1 MLMRN
6 AQNVVVK
13 DTTQLCILRPST
25 IKLIKEPLQDLS
37 VGSHSESLQ
46 DLRTDDMISTAS
58 VLQFEMT
65 TFQDDHAQRLFL

>member
-58 VLQFEMT
+58 VLPFEMT